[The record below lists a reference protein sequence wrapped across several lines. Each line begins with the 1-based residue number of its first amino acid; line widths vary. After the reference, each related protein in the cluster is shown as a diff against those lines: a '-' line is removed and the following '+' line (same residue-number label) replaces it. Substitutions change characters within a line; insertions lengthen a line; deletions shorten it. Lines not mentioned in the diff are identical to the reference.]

1 MLPLPRAAI
10 FGASAATRKY
20 AARTLAAKS
29 RSKVRG
35 RPEPGEPGVVDQHV
49 DRARL
54 LGEVVH
60 LGRAG
65 EVGRHEAGLTAHR
78 GDRAGHREAAIGVP
92 PVHDDLGALP
102 AELFGRCPAD
112 ARGGPGY
119 QGADALEVSLVV
131 HLSSFRST
139 DFVMPRVSRS
149 SPQTARLRP
158 PSR

>member
-1 MLPLPRAAI
+1 MLPRLMMLPLPRAAI

-92 PVHDDLGALP
+92 PVHDVSAPCRPSSSAAALP
-102 AELFGRCPAD
+102 MPEVAPVIR
-112 ARGGPGY
+112 
-119 QGADALEVSLVV
+119 AL
-131 HLSSFRST
+131 
-139 DFVMPRVSRS
+139 MPSRS
-149 SPQTARLRP
+149 RWSFISRP
-158 PSR
+158 SDRRTSSCRE